1 MQDKCSVQEV
11 VVVLVL
17 QVVNIK
23 GMGFAVQMTINNSF
37 VLAAVGLLAPL
48 VVSTKGMDSANQTI
62 TSNSSVVVDLA
73 EHLALLGLSTRGMGS
88 AKATN

>member
-23 GMGFAVQMTINNSF
+23 EMVFVVQTTINNSF
-37 VLAAVGLLAPL
+37 VLEAVGLLAHL
-48 VVSTKGMDSANQTI
+48 VVSTKGMVSAEI
-62 TSNSSVVVDLA
+62 
-73 EHLALLGLSTRGMGS
+73 
-88 AKATN
+88 AKC